1 MNLKRTHTCG
11 ELSSKHLNQSVILNG
26 WVDDW
31 RDLGGVLFIGLR
43 DRYGVTQIVFEP
55 ESKGDLYQNAKKLRS
70 EFVIAVKGLVRRRP
84 SDAINPEMKTG
95 DIEIVCSELELLNI
109 SKPLPFE
116 LKDYAEKSEE
126 LRLKYRYLDLRR
138 GILQNNLIMRHKLAQ
153 LTREYFS
160 GLNFVE
166 IETPVLTKSTPEGAR
181 DFLVPSRMYPG
192 KFYAMPQSPQTYK
205 QILMISGF
213 DRYFQIVKCYRDE
226 DLRKDRQPEFTQV
239 DIEMSF
245 VDEEDVFQVME
256 KYMARLF
263 ENLLNIVINTPIPR
277 MSYDQAMENYGSD
290 KPDLRY
296 DLKIQNLTE
305 IFKDSAFIIFSK
317 ISQENGFI
325 GALVLPEARDYSR
338 KQIDLLNEYIKSL
351 GGAGIATFIK
361 NDQQFDGGI
370 SKFFN
375 EDEKSRLLSQFK
387 SSKQAM
393 IFVIADSSIEK
404 AQILL
409 GYLRQKLAEDFDL
422 IDKNVNVLSWT
433 VDFPLL
439 EYDPEEQ
446 RFIARHH
453 PFTSPKLTDLDLLQ
467 DKPELTRARAYDLIW
482 NGNEIAGGSIR
493 IHRREVQERMFQALN
508 ISPAEAREKFG
519 FLLDALE
526 YGAPPHGG
534 IAFGFDRMAMLF
546 AKADSI
552 RDVIAFPKTSSALA
566 LMENAPTPVSEKQLR
581 ELGLKIKDHSK

>member
-11 ELSSKHLNQSVILNG
+11 ELTPKQLNQTVILNG
-26 WVDDW
+26 WVDNW

-55 ESKGDLYQNAKKLRS
+55 ESGGDLYQTAKKLRS
-70 EFVIAVKGLVRRRP
+70 EFVVAVKGLVRKRP
-84 SDAINPEMKTG
+84 TDAINPEMKTG
-95 DIEIVCSELELLNI
+95 EIEIVCSELEILNS

-116 LKDYAEKSEE
+116 LKDYADKSEE

-153 LTREYFS
+153 MTREYFS
-160 GLNFVE
+160 SLNFVE

-181 DFLVPSRMYPG
+181 DFLVPSRMHPG

-226 DLRKDRQPEFTQV
+226 DLRKDRQLEFTQV

-245 VDEEDVFQVME
+245 VEEEDIYGIME
-256 KYMARLF
+256 KYMSLLF
-263 ENLLNIVINTPIPR
+263 KNLLNITIETPFPRIP
-277 MSYDQAMENYGSD
+277 YDEAMGQYGSD

-296 DLKIQNLTE
+296 ELKIQNLTD
-305 IFKDSAFIIFSK
+305 IFQASEFNIFRK
-317 ISQENGFI
+317 ISQESGFI
-325 GALVLPEARDYSR
+325 GALILDQAADYSR
-338 KQIDLLNEYIKSL
+338 KQIDTLNEYIKTL
-351 GGAGIATFIK
+351 GGAGVAHFVK
-361 NDQQFDGGI
+361 SGNQLEGGI
-370 SKFFN
+370 AKFFKA
-375 EDEKSRLLSQFK
+375 DEIARLLKLFEAHEK
-387 SSKQAM
+387 AM
-393 IFVIADSSIEK
+393 IFIIADASVEK
-404 AQILL
+404 AQTFL
-409 GYLRQKLAEDFDL
+409 GYLRQKLADDLDL
-422 IDKNVNVLSWT
+422 IDTNANFLSWT

-439 EYDPEEQ
+439 EYDQEEQ
-446 RFIARHH
+446 RFVARHH
-453 PFTSPKLTDLDLLQ
+453 PFTSPQIAELDLLHK
-467 DKPELTRARAYDLIW
+467 KPELVHARAYDLIW

-493 IHRREVQERMFQALN
+493 IHQREVQERMFAALE
-508 ISPAEAREKFG
+508 ISPQEAREKFG

-552 RDVIAFPKTSSALA
+552 RDVIAFPKTSGALA
-566 LMENAPTPVSEKQLR
+566 LMENAPTAVSERQLK
-581 ELGLKIKDHSK
+581 ELGLIIRDSSK